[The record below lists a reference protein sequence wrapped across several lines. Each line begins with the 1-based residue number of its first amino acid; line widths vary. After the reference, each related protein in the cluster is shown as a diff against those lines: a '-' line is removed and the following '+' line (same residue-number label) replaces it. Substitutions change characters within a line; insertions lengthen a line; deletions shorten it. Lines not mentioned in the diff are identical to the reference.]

1 MGDAMTYP
9 RAVLTTWLLAVL
21 LALLLAYDMA
31 HAETGPYL
39 TVGGGFT
46 AFIPTTADGDFVQR
60 GFPNDYKALA
70 PAFKV
75 GVGYEFNDK
84 WAAELRYVNLGSNG
98 YDSPFVSD
106 LSYLPKQHRCTASCD
121 TPGHLV
127 ARDYV
132 QGIDLT
138 ILRAFPGY
146 EYAPF
151 LRLGAAYMLH
161 RLDVNIYNN
170 PVNVAPDSQQF
181 IRVDGRMPMLV
192 AGVGVKRGHFTLD
205 TTFYYGLGGPNCL
218 TYCGFPQSTQFM
230 TTMAGFN
237 W

>member
-1 MGDAMTYP
+1 MRYLITLL
-9 RAVLTTWLLAVL
+9 LTFV
-21 LALLLAYDMA
+21 LAYDMA
-31 HAETGPYL
+31 HAELGPYL

-75 GVGYEFNDK
+75 GIGYEFNDR
-84 WAAELRYVNLGSNG
+84 WATELRYVNLGSNG

-106 LSYLPKQHRCTASCD
+106 LSYNAKTHHCFASCD

-127 ARDYV
+127 ARDYL

-138 ILRAFPGY
+138 VLRSFPGY
-146 EYAPF
+146 AYVPF
-151 LRLGAAYMLH
+151 IRLGAAYMLH

-170 PVNVAPDSQQF
+170 PINVAPDSQRF

-192 AGVGVKRGHFTLD
+192 TGVGVKRGRFSVE

-218 TYCGFPQSTQFM
+218 SPCGFPQSTRFVS
-230 TTMAGFN
+230 TMIGFN